1 MKFWIACVVLGLA
14 AQQAFAEELFDDSQL
29 AENEARFLF
38 MNTSGT
44 AAGLTLLGALILLGV
59 IAYLIYAGGILGG
72 STGYNRNGFEQYNND
87 QYANYEQQYA
97 QYSSAQTS
105 DQLLFEDVTQFQL
118 SARTLADFNATSVLY
133 GIAVGA
139 VLVLIVGV
147 GLYFYDY
154 YGNTSRTEPIPDRDY
169 AQYYQQQNQNSER
182 AYPALRYVSVIAK
195 YCYCSRT
202 VHAWVKIGSKEG

>member
-44 AAGLTLLGALILLGV
+44 AAGLTIIGALILLGV

-72 STGYNRNGFEQYNND
+72 STGYNRNGYEQYGND

-97 QYSSAQTS
+97 QY
-105 DQLLFEDVTQFQL
+105 
-118 SARTLADFNATSVLY
+118 R
-133 GIAVGA
+133 
-139 VLVLIVGV
+139 
-147 GLYFYDY
+147 
-154 YGNTSRTEPIPDRDY
+154 
-169 AQYYQQQNQNSER
+169 
-182 AYPALRYVSVIAK
+182 
-195 YCYCSRT
+195 
-202 VHAWVKIGSKEG
+202 